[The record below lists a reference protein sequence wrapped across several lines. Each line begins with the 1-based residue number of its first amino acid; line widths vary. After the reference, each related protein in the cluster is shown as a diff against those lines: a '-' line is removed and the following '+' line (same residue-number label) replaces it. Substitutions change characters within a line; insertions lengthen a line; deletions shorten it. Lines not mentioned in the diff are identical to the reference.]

1 MSIRKTGLWAATAAA
16 ALMAMPPTAA
26 FAFDEVDWNWDKDV
40 KEKVNINIDIAN
52 QLVPTGIVE
61 IEKLQAHFGD
71 IKATSTIDG
80 VTNNPPGVTS
90 DGEPYTIEA
99 DVGGNIQ
106 WEDGGPPELNPVT
119 GGSYSPDNSD
129 VVVTPLDGGNA
140 DEANDE
146 ADFGFHVAV
155 TVTPENLPGIQDAR
169 DLPSVENAATAVANN
184 QSITSASGVYLHD
197 GQFAAGD
204 FNALDCGDPNSTDGG
219 ASAGCADAFLGGAEL
234 IAGVDGELD
243 GTNVHTTLAALATLG
258 AATGFL
264 TPAEVKANAT
274 VYDILNATVDN
285 SATAV
290 TNNMAV
296 EINAANAADATMI
309 ADITQWGYANVTAT
323 ALLDSCHGGCDN
335 PAVTIDNYANLRK
348 IDGPIVSNTATA
360 VGNNLSIKV
369 NAPDT

>member
-1 MSIRKTGLWAATAAA
+1 MSIRKTGLWTATAAA

-26 FAFDEVDWNWDKDV
+26 LAFDEVDWNWDKDV
-40 KEKVNINIDIAN
+40 QEHVNINVDITN
-52 QLVPTGIVE
+52 TLVPTGIVE
-61 IEKLQAHFGD
+61 IEKLQTHFGN
-71 IKATSTIDG
+71 ITATSTIDG
-80 VTNNPPGVTS
+80 VSNTPPV
-90 DGEPYTIEA
+90 DGN
-99 DVGGNIQ
+99 G
-106 WEDGGPPELNPVT
+106 DGGTVMIDEVFNFDTTTDDSTDPSSVNPVAGT
-119 GGSYSPDNSD
+119 GGSILSASLTDGTLDEGTDN
-129 VVVTPLDGGNA
+129 LIFNI
-140 DEANDE
+140 
-146 ADFGFHVAV
+146 AV
-155 TVTPENLPGIQDAR
+155 QGEVQIDPASIDAFDAV

-197 GQFAAGD
+197 AQFAAGEV
-204 FNALDCGDPNSTDGG
+204 NPTYGGDGPDVGTF
-219 ASAGCADAFLGGAEL
+219 AAGADA
-234 IAGVDGELD
+234 IAGVDGELN

-264 TPAEVKANAT
+264 TPAEISANAT

-296 EINAANAADATMI
+296 EINAANPNDATMI

-335 PAVTIDNYANLRK
+335 PAVTIDNYANLGALDR
-348 IDGPIVSNTATA
+348 PIVSNTATA

-369 NAPDT
+369 NAPAVD